1 MMTSTPP
8 SQQQHTD
15 GRTVREIAESNH
27 ELVNEVWCRRVFR
40 QILQSL
46 ELQYAMQ
53 MPHRPIDP
61 DTVLILDSGDPMLL
75 PAPETDAPWSE
86 AGDMHDLGAV
96 VFYAIT
102 KETLP
107 APPLLGSAPDGYS
120 EAFVSAIDRCLSPDP
135 QQRPQNIEQLREL
148 LGIVPLGPAVPVQSF
163 EAFQAASA
171 QPAMAA
177 AAVPEPALLQEPALA
192 PTPAPAAIPA
202 SAAAAV
208 LAPVPAQG
216 SAAVPITASATAS
229 AAVPT
234 SASTAGPAPISSA
247 ARTPAPARARKPRWP
262 LLAAVA
268 AILLL
273 ALAALFTLLN
283 GADSSDAVTLALPQA
298 PATAQ
303 EEPEA
308 ALPALVLASP
318 APLPQPVAPVPP
330 APDTESALLPEAPAT
345 ATAVVRADAQ
355 SARQRE
361 AAAAGGATYKLLVRP
376 WGMIEVNGTSFG
388 ASPPLKRLSLAP
400 GQHTIRIANPNY
412 PEHVVTVNAVKGGST
427 IIELDFTQ
435 EDSE

>member
-1 MMTSTPP
+1 MMTSTRP

-15 GRTVREIAESNH
+15 GRTVREIAEFNH

-135 QQRPQNIEQLREL
+135 QQRPQNIEQLRKL

-171 QPAMAA
+171 QPAVAA
-177 AAVPEPALLQEPALA
+177 ADEPEPALLQEPAPA
-192 PTPAPAAIPA
+192 PTPASAAIPA
-202 SAAAAV
+202 SAA
-208 LAPVPAQG
+208 VPAPAPG

-229 AAVPT
+229 AALPT
-234 SASTAGPAPISSA
+234 SASAAVPAPISSA

-273 ALAALFTLLN
+273 ALGALFALLN

-298 PATAQ
+298 PAPAQ

-330 APDTESALLPEAPAT
+330 APDTEPAPLPEAPAA

-427 IIELDFTQ
+427 IIELDFTE